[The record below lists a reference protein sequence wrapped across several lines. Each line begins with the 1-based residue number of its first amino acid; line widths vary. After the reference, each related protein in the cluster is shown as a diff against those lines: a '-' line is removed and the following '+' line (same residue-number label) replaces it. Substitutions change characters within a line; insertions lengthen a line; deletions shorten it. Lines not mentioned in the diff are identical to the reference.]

1 MIRLNDLVKLLV
13 VFVVAGLVGCV
24 SPYLQAGQDY
34 FGRGRLALAV
44 EYFDAGLAGDEGNAD
59 LRSALVMANQSYQW
73 RLRADV
79 ERLKRSGRCL
89 LALPALGVLED
100 VARRASSLGLP
111 AEELADIERERQQLI
126 DGAVR
131 ELADDFDK
139 RGGRGRAEVS
149 DLAACRQLLALGVT
163 DTFVERRCQQLLV
176 AFKYFAAL
184 RVAPGSQ
191 LVTADLFPKLVHE
204 VRSRNPELFE
214 VVATSHPSLN
224 ARMEIYLGDVSQ
236 VDTGWVLDNRDA
248 YRSWIPR
255 RDKKGRQMVVEVRVP
270 PTKQAIEK
278 AKKEGKERP
287 KDKKVKKKLWKQ
299 VRGEYR
305 YYQATRR
312 ALMPYRVDLID
323 LRTDA
328 VVVSFS
334 GMMNGSA
341 SSKYHEYSGHP
352 RARKSISN
360 AGPEGRHR
368 ARALPDIDHLMAGEL
383 ATVPGQMA
391 TSLVEHVE

>member
-1 MIRLNDLVKLLV
+1 MQWLLV
-13 VFVVAGLVGCV
+13 VMAELD
-24 SPYLQAGQDY
+24 S
-34 FGRGRLALAV
+34 ALA
-44 EYFDAGLAGDEGNAD
+44 G
-59 LRSALVMANQSYQW
+59 
-73 RLRADV
+73 
-79 ERLKRSGRCL
+79 
-89 LALPALGVLED
+89 
-100 VARRASSLGLP
+100 
-111 AEELADIERERQQLI
+111 
-126 DGAVR
+126 
-131 ELADDFDK
+131 
-139 RGGRGRAEVS
+139 
-149 DLAACRQLLALGVT
+149 
-163 DTFVERRCQQLLV
+163 
-176 AFKYFAAL
+176 
-184 RVAPGSQ
+184 
-191 LVTADLFPKLVHE
+191 LFPKLVHE

-255 RDKKGRQMVVEVRVP
+255 RDKKGRQMAVEVRVP

-341 SSKYHEYSGHP
+341 SSKYHEYS
-352 RARKSISN
+352 
-360 AGPEGRHR
+360 
-368 ARALPDIDHLMAGEL
+368 
-383 ATVPGQMA
+383 
-391 TSLVEHVE
+391 